1 MQMATREAQTGDSTN
16 QESDF
21 FLPDFCELRVV
32 FAIVILSE
40 LFAFVLTLSR
50 PGSPDPWSELALIS
64 LFVQWAGLSSAAV
77 LCISRR
83 LLCGFSNMAAA
94 IISYL
99 LLLAVILIL
108 SEVSYQALG
117 NLLLDTNTTGHLEFL
132 LRNLAIGAIIAALA
146 MRYFYVHNQ
155 WRHRIEAEGEA
166 RLQALQSRIR
176 PHFLFNSMNTIASLI
191 SNRPEVAEEAV
202 EDLADL
208 FRASL
213 STEQR
218 LIPLEEELFLTRRY
232 LHMEQLRLGD
242 RLRVEWSVDGIDQR
256 HPIPPLILQPL
267 AENAVYHG
275 IEPLPEGGTVKISAT
290 NEGERLLF
298 SISNPL
304 SAEERR
310 SHTRGNRMALDNISQ
325 RLHATYGEQASLQM
339 EEEDR
344 LYTVLLTIPV
354 IGDDS

>member
-1 MQMATREAQTGDSTN
+1 MVTRETQARNSAN
-16 QESDF
+16 QDSDF
-21 FLPDFCELRVV
+21 FLPDFCGLRVV
-32 FAIVILSE
+32 FAVVILSE

-50 PGSPDPWSELALIS
+50 PGSADPWSELALIS

-77 LCISRR
+77 LCVSRR
-83 LLCGFSNMAAA
+83 LLYRFSNMAAA
-94 IISYL
+94 LISYL
-99 LLLAVILIL
+99 LLLTVILIL
-108 SEVSYQALG
+108 SELSYWTLG
-117 NLLLDTNTTGHLEFL
+117 DFLLEASTTGHLEFL

-155 WRHRIEAEGEA
+155 WRRRIEAEGEA

-191 SNRPEVAEEAV
+191 SYRPEVAEEAV

-213 STEQR
+213 ATEQR

-242 RLRVEWSVDGIDQR
+242 RLKVAWSLGDIDQR
-256 HPIPPLILQPL
+256 YPIPPLILQPL
-267 AENAVYHG
+267 VENAVYHG
-275 IEPLPEGGTVKISAT
+275 IEPLPEGGTVEISAT
-290 NEGERLLF
+290 SVDGQLVF

-304 SAEERR
+304 SGEARR
-310 SHTRGNRMALDNISQ
+310 SHTRGNRIALENIRQ
-325 RLHATYGEQASLQM
+325 RLHANYGELASLKM
-339 EEEDR
+339 EQQGQR
-344 LYTVLLTIPV
+344 YTVRLTIPLQ
-354 IGDDS
+354 GDKA

>member
-1 MQMATREAQTGDSTN
+1 MVTSSVKSGEPEKQCGN
-16 QESDF
+16 F
-21 FLPDFCELRVV
+21 FLPDFCELRAV
-32 FAIVILSE
+32 FAVVVLSE

-50 PGSPDPWSELALIS
+50 PGTSDLWSDLAMIS
-64 LFVQWAGLSSAAV
+64 LFVQWAALSSAAV
-77 LCISRR
+77 LCAARR
-83 LLCGFSNMAAA
+83 LLCGLSNIAAA
-94 IISYL
+94 VISYL
-99 LLLAVILIL
+99 LLLLVILIL
-108 SEVSYQALG
+108 SEVSYRALG
-117 NLLLDTNTTGHLEFL
+117 NYLLNIVAAEHAEFL

-213 STEQR
+213 ATDQR
-218 LIPLEEELFLTRRY
+218 MIPLEEELFLTRRY

-242 RLRVEWSVDGIDQR
+242 RLRVEWSLDDID
-256 HPIPPLILQPL
+256 PNTPVPPLILQPL

-275 IEPLPEGGTVKISAT
+275 IEPLPEGGTVEISAV
-290 NEGERLLF
+290 NEGEQLVF

-304 SAEERR
+304 SEKEQR
-310 SHTRGNRMALDNISQ
+310 SHTRGNRIALENISQ
-325 RLHATYGEQASLQM
+325 RLQAHYGELASLNM
-339 EEEDR
+339 EQEQQRYSVRLTLPLTEDKQ
-344 LYTVLLTIPV
+344 
-354 IGDDS
+354 